1 MPEENAE
8 SQKPAKDE
16 MKERHYTITP
26 EERHN
31 IVADFVS
38 DILNSYRSIDWYGI
52 SQDWQKK
59 FSESFRIVSGS
70 EASTTE
76 QHAQAELKLY
86 FGIVE
91 LSVGGDV
98 RGQRA
103 SDGDLKQEL
112 SQLSQRLEQTNKAA
126 LKMAQILDGRLKD
139 IDDRLKA
146 KGI

>member
-8 SQKPAKDE
+8 SQKPAKYE

-59 FSESFRIVSGS
+59 FS
-70 EASTTE
+70 
-76 QHAQAELKLY
+76 
-86 FGIVE
+86 
-91 LSVGGDV
+91 D
-98 RGQRA
+98 
-103 SDGDLKQEL
+103 D
-112 SQLSQRLEQTNKAA
+112 QRLRYNLRGGACANGLGSSASLVQASIHVEVASGA
-126 LKMAQILDGRLKD
+126 
-139 IDDRLKA
+139 
-146 KGI
+146 